1 MKRTGKRIDNPLN
14 IFLALSIL
22 ITVSG
27 FIVNI
32 LSHGYVVE
40 KLMMSDSF
48 LFSDY
53 FYHIAG
59 SSDTEGMY
67 SYGDPFSFPAFA
79 YFLYS
84 FLWSFIPYH
93 SENGILDYKDYMQ
106 SGNALV
112 IYVVYSMI
120 CMMLL
125 VFTITEY
132 FKKYSLKY
140 TLLMP
145 AALLFSYPV
154 MCTSLQRGNASLPV
168 GIIIALA
175 VLWMND
181 NSKVKQETA
190 LVLIAIAFG
199 FKMYPSIFG
208 MLYIKNK
215 DLKKAFRLGLYCCL
229 AFFVPF
235 LFFGGIKGIGDLI
248 HTWTSFVSTGDPQKT
263 NTIWGLFKYAS
274 LKLHFSEDIAD
285 LIGKAGQYFFLAI
298 SILCFFMSRKRWQEV
313 LLLTGVLV
321 SFLPSNWQYTSV
333 YYLGAILMFLSETEH
348 FSDNRS
354 TLSYINTIGF
364 ALLFSLDWLMVYFRY
379 GVTTGLF
386 GVTYIILLANMID
399 SFMSHN
405 TNKYQPQSD

>member
-1 MKRTGKRIDNPLN
+1 MKLVRKITDNPLN
-14 IFLALSIL
+14 FFLALSIF
-22 ITVSG
+22 ISVSG
-27 FIVNI
+27 FAVNI
-32 LSHGYVVE
+32 ITHGYVVE

-84 FLWSFIPYH
+84 FLWSLIPYH
-93 SENGILDYKDYMQ
+93 SENGILYYRDYML

-120 CMMLL
+120 CMTLL

-132 FKKYSLKY
+132 FKKLSPKY

-145 AALLFSYPV
+145 LAILFSYPV
-154 MCTSLQRGNASLPV
+154 MCTSIQRGNSSLPV

-181 NSKVKQETA
+181 SSRVKQEAA
-190 LVLIAIAFG
+190 LVLIAVAFG
-199 FKMYPSIFG
+199 FKMYPAIFG
-208 MLYIKNK
+208 LFYIKNREP
-215 DLKKAFRLGLYCCL
+215 KKLFRLALYCCL
-229 AFFVPF
+229 AFFIPF
-235 LFFGGIKGIGDLI
+235 LFFGGINGIGNLI

-263 NTIWGLFKYAS
+263 NTIWGLFKYAT
-274 LKLHFSEDIAD
+274 LKLHFSEAVAE
-285 LIGKAGQYFFLAI
+285 LIGKVGQYIFFVI
-298 SILCFFMSRKRWQEV
+298 SIICFFMSKKRWQEV
-313 LLLTGVLV
+313 LLLIGILV

-333 YYLGAILMFLSETEH
+333 YYLCATFMFLSETEH
-348 FSDNRS
+348 FSGNS
-354 TLSYINTIGF
+354 PLLSWINTVGF
-364 ALLFSLDWLMVYFRY
+364 ALVFSMDWLMVFFRY
-379 GVTTGLF
+379 GVTTGIF

-399 SFMSHN
+399 SFLGFLQVSR
-405 TNKYQPQSD
+405 TGR